1 MQWQKKWLAVVLFE
15 EFGDELAVIVNRFE
29 VLGIEVR
36 HFLPDFLTVECG
48 FVDAIVVLLDVTDDG
63 RDDTEA
69 TSLCEGFL
77 GRRGRREIVIVMTGS
92 YDRFAAL
99 KGSELK
105 VAHLA

>member
-1 MQWQKKWLAVVLFE
+1 MQWQKKWLVVVLFE